1 MAEFRVDMCI
11 SLRPASATRFVCAGR
26 IRVEAMR
33 GGALSSIT
41 PSLRP
46 SQVTGGEPMAGQSP
60 GTLQPGWRSS
70 SRRSRA
76 TIPPIVT
83 GASRGAP
90 KSAPSPAGRRCSGR
104 RKPVPRVGRA
114 RSEQQELGSAESLKA
129 QAAKQAMQLGS
140 NALSQFGIQLPSS
153 GNTQEAIQ
161 KGALAATNPQM
172 QNAIMIQL
180 LSANTHL
187 QEMIW
192 RGCKPSSG

>member
-1 MAEFRVDMCI
+1 VALRSPLRLPLAGVAVAAA
-11 SLRPASATRFVCAGR
+11 SL
-26 IRVEAMR
+26 
-33 GGALSSIT
+33 
-41 PSLRP
+41 SLGLAAHAQNNP
-46 SQVTGGEPMAGQSP
+46 CQQ
-60 GTLQPGWRSS
+60 LQK
-70 SRRSRA
+70 
-76 TIPPIVT
+76 TY
-83 GASRGAP
+83 
-90 KSAPSPAGRRCSGR
+90 
-104 RKPVPRVGRA
+104 
-114 RSEQQELGSAESLKA
+114 QQELGSAESLKA
-129 QAAKQAMQLGS
+129 TAAKQAMQSGS